1 MTELQKMGAAAQKAA
16 AVLRTAGEKK
26 RTALNAA
33 AAALRA
39 RQAEILAAN
48 EEDLKAAKENGMSEA
63 MLDRLALTPAR
74 MEGMAKGVE
83 DVSAQCDPVGRIL
96 SGETNPKG
104 LKVEKITVPMG
115 VIGII
120 YEARPNVT
128 SDAAALCL
136 MAGSAVILRGGKE
149 AFRSNNAIA
158 EVLRDAIESAGLP
171 RDSVQLVQDT
181 SARPAWSSW
190 A

>member
-74 MEGMAKGVE
+74 IEGMAKGVE
-83 DVSAQCDPVGRIL
+83 DVAAQRDPVGRIL
-96 SGETNPKG
+96 SGETNPQR
-104 LKVEKITVPMG
+104 
-115 VIGII
+115 
-120 YEARPNVT
+120 A
-128 SDAAALCL
+128 
-136 MAGSAVILRGGKE
+136 
-149 AFRSNNAIA
+149 
-158 EVLRDAIESAGLP
+158 
-171 RDSVQLVQDT
+171 
-181 SARPAWSSW
+181 
-190 A
+190 

>member
-74 MEGMAKGVE
+74 MGSWQRAWKTY
-83 DVSAQCDPVGRIL
+83 P
-96 SGETNPKG
+96 
-104 LKVEKITVPMG
+104 
-115 VIGII
+115 
-120 YEARPNVT
+120 PNAT
-128 SDAAALCL
+128 PWAA
-136 MAGSAVILRGGKE
+136 
-149 AFRSNNAIA
+149 F
-158 EVLRDAIESAGLP
+158 
-171 RDSVQLVQDT
+171 
-181 SARPAWSSW
+181 
-190 A
+190 